1 MTDETT
7 DEQAA
12 GDEQEPPSVDE
23 YRHGR
28 RTARGY
34 LAPLTDDQAAALD
47 GRPDTEK
54 SVDDFRHVRRNG
66 SITRRRPR

>member
-7 DEQAA
+7 DEQGA

-28 RTARGY
+28 RLARGY
-34 LAPLTDDQAAALD
+34 LPPLDDAQAAALD
-47 GRPDTEK
+47 ARPDAERT
-54 SVDDFRHVRRNG
+54 VDDYRHIRRN
-66 SITRRRPR
+66 R